1 MAKPHFRT
9 IRIITILAIFLSQFS
24 QVGIMSVTPV
34 AAAANTFTVN
44 STADVADADPGD
56 GLSATILAKYT
67 FRTDGRRA

>member
-1 MAKPHFRT
+1 MATVLPRT
-9 IRIITILAIFLSQFS
+9 LRVFTILAILLS
-24 QVGIMSVTPV
+24 QVGITP
-34 AAAANTFTVN
+34 AAAADNNFAVN